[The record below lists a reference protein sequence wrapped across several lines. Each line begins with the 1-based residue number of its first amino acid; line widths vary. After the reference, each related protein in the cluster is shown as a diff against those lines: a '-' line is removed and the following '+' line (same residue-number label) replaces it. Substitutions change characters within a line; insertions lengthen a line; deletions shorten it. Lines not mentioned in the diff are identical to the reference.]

1 MSKPKWKSVV
11 FVELIL
17 LLRAQF
23 RKWSIHWNRS
33 IIPSSTPLE
42 GSYMTTKGMS
52 EDHFCCIRVCLL
64 SLILLSYHYTVHF
77 CKYIEFLTNN
87 LHATLFRKCRSL
99 LRYLHNVTVRISFIF
114 ACARIQN
121 KDMTSV
127 HLRLIADDTEC
138 DAVDICGSFQKCIL
152 SNNNTTA
159 VLCNP
164 MQSACYLECGP
175 NGECVQSVDTTYC
188 R

>member
-1 MSKPKWKSVV
+1 
-11 FVELIL
+11 
-17 LLRAQF
+17 
-23 RKWSIHWNRS
+23 
-33 IIPSSTPLE
+33 
-42 GSYMTTKGMS
+42 MTTKGMS

-99 LRYLHNVTVRISFIF
+99 LRYLHNVYNCQNFVHICMCKNSKQT
-114 ACARIQN
+114 CMIQ
-121 KDMTSV
+121 DMTSV

-164 MQSACYLECGP
+164 MQRACYLECGP

>member
-1 MSKPKWKSVV
+1 MVNTLESVNYTKLNTSRGKLYDNKGDVRRSFLLHQSMFIVSNIIVISLYSSFLQVYWIFDQQFARDTFSEMSKSPPV
-11 FVELIL
+11 FAECNCQNL
-17 LLRAQF
+17 
-23 RKWSIHWNRS
+23 
-33 IIPSSTPLE
+33 
-42 GSYMTTKGMS
+42 
-52 EDHFCCIRVCLL
+52 
-64 SLILLSYHYTVHF
+64 VHICM
-77 CKYIEFLTNN
+77 CKNSKQT
-87 LHATLFRKCRSL
+87 CM
-99 LRYLHNVTVRISFIF
+99 
-114 ACARIQN
+114 IQ
-121 KDMTSV
+121 DMTSV

-164 MQSACYLECGP
+164 MQHACYLECGP

>member
-121 KDMTSV
+121 KHAWFKIWPLYT
-127 HLRLIADDTEC
+127 
-138 DAVDICGSFQKCIL
+138 
-152 SNNNTTA
+152 
-159 VLCNP
+159 
-164 MQSACYLECGP
+164 
-175 NGECVQSVDTTYC
+175 
-188 R
+188 